1 MKVQPALRKKAEA
14 DVIAIMSEVDK
25 SGKNAELLKNSFK
38 TMSDATF
45 VALLENGVPVYAPVG
60 GPTKIDYK
68 RNIKI
73 ASKLGL
79 NLEQRLWITNPKTG
93 LTQRTRYPHVILK
106 LPYRRQTQMI
116 DKKLSVAK
124 HDKIR
129 DKLTGQVTGPSK
141 ASGVSFPEAYVM
153 FSSGY
158 DVSLEEFLHGRG
170 GNDKLQ
176 RAFYQSLRNTGK
188 GRIRLPGVE
197 NTAAKSTRTQ
207 SAIFKAIH
215 IGNNIGSSNVH
226 TKNSG

>member
-1 MKVQPALRKKAEA
+1 MKVQPARRKKAEA
-14 DVIAIMSEVDK
+14 DILAIVSDVDK
-25 SGKNAELLKNSFK
+25 SGKNTEILKAAFK
-38 TMSDATF
+38 KLSDNDF
-45 VALLENGVPVYAPVG
+45 IRMLEGGIPIYAPVG

-73 ASKLGL
+73 AEKIGV

-116 DKKLSVAK
+116 DKKLSVAA

-153 FSSGY
+153 FSGGY
-158 DVSLEEFLHGRG
+158 DTSLEEFLHARG
-170 GNDKLQ
+170 GNEKLF
-176 RAFYQSLRNTGK
+176 RAFYQALRDTGT
-188 GRIRLPGVE
+188 GRIKLPGVE
-197 NTAAKSTRTQ
+197 KTAAKATRTQ
-207 SAIFKAIH
+207 SSIFRAIH
-215 IGNNIGSSNVH
+215 IGNNIGG
-226 TKNSG
+226 K

>member
-14 DVIAIMSEVDK
+14 DILAIISDVDK
-25 SGKNAELLKNSFK
+25 SGKNTELLKKAFK
-38 TMSDATF
+38 EMSDNAF
-45 VALLENGVPVYAPVG
+45 VKMLEDGVPIYAPVG

-73 ASKLGL
+73 AKKLGL
-79 NLEQRLWITNPKTG
+79 ALEQRLWITNPKTG

-158 DVSLEEFLHGRG
+158 DISLEEFLHARG
-170 GNDKLQ
+170 GNEKLQ
-176 RAFYQSLRNTGK
+176 RAYYQSIRDTGV

-215 IGNNIGSSNVH
+215 IGNNIGG
-226 TKNSG
+226 K